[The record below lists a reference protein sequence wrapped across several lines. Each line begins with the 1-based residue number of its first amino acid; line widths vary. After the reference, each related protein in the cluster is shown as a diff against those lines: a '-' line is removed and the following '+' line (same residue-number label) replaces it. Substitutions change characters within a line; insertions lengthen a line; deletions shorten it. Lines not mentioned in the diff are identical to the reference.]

1 MKVISP
7 SQWTNLPWFIISA
20 IAIWLEVYWLLIFPV
35 GVMYYTYKWLY
46 QFSNNGIVET
56 KGIFSVSHRELQYFR
71 IKSVKLDEPLWMRF
85 FGISNVTILS
95 SDPYLPELQLYGI
108 KNGKHIHQEL
118 RDIADQH
125 RDRKGVKE
133 YDLYNLNK

>member
-7 SQWTNLPWFIISA
+7 SQWTNLPWFFVTLFA
-20 IAIWLEVYWLLIFPV
+20 LYFEVYWLLIFPV
-35 GVMYYTYKWLY
+35 GVMYYTHKWLY
-46 QFSNNGIVET
+46 QFGNNGIIET
-56 KGIFSVSHRELQYFR
+56 KGILSVSHRELQYFR
-71 IKSVKLDEPLWMRF
+71 IKSVKLDEPLWMRI

-95 SDPYLPELQLYGI
+95 SDPYLPELQLYGV
-108 KNGKHIHQEL
+108 KNGKQIHQEL

-125 RDRKGVKE
+125 RDKKGVKE